1 MPTQEQRVFIFTH
14 YPTCSRE
21 DLMIAKIYELY
32 ADASTAEQLKA
43 QSQAAYGRP
52 SKKQA
57 AQAQAYEEEL
67 IDEEDTT
74 FGSAPTKQNKKTA
87 KKQDQAAAQE
97 RKQKLPK
104 VTKDKT
110 EGQEEAKKAKVAK
123 QVKDIEVQEDENIC
137 DVDEARQPCSFVFI
151 GHVDAG
157 KSTIC
162 GNLVYQMGIVD
173 TRTIEKYKKEAKDK
187 GRDSWWLAYV
197 MDNTDEEKAKGKTV
211 EIGRAMIDTDHKQ
224 YTIFDA
230 PGHKNYVP
238 NMIMGAALA
247 DFGGL
252 VISARKGEFEAGFEK
267 DGQTRE
273 HIQLAKSLGIQKLV
287 IVVNKMDEQSVQ
299 WKRERWDEI
308 RTNLTPFLLK
318 SGYREEDLFW
328 VPISGLT
335 GQNILEP
342 IGNACNW
349 YNGPTL
355 VQILDQL
362 PVENRNAQA
371 PLRIP
376 VLDKMK
382 EQRMVVHG
390 KVEQGTVRL
399 GDKLALAPSNIP
411 CQVLN
416 IVNGKQQQVRY
427 ARPGDNVQIKISNVE
442 EDLLNKGDV
451 LCPRDTGMPT
461 SQLFE
466 AELELLE
473 LLEYKPIF
481 SRGYQC
487 MIHIHTYA
495 DEISVKNL
503 IWSKEK
509 DPASGQEVQKDQP
522 KFTRSFSKAL
532 VRIATKVPIAMEKL
546 ADCPQLAR
554 FTLRDEGKTIAV
566 GHITRY
572 IPINK
577 EAAAKARTRAAPGE
591 EAKTD
596 PSDVI
601 QAPGATDKHA
611 TIVFNFETG
620 TTEQAAKPLDGIA
633 EDDGDE

>member
-1 MPTQEQRVFIFTH
+1 MLSLEKYIKQTDISV
-14 YPTCSRE
+14 
-21 DLMIAKIYELY
+21 
-32 ADASTAEQLKA
+32 QLLTEKWKPA
-43 QSQAAYGRP
+43 WDYKKQ
-52 SKKQA
+52 SKKQDA
-57 AQAQAYEEEL
+57 AVASEKRQRA
-67 IDEEDTT
+67 
-74 FGSAPTKQNKKTA
+74 SKAPK
-87 KKQDQAAAQE
+87 E
-97 RKQKLPK
+97 
-104 VTKDKT
+104 KT
-110 EGQEEAKKAKVAK
+110 EAQEEAKKAKLATK
-123 QVKDIEVQEDENIC
+123 IKDVDVQEDENIC

-211 EIGRAMIDTDHKQ
+211 EIGRAMFDTESKQ

-299 WKRERWDEI
+299 WKKARWDEI
-308 RTNLTPFLLK
+308 QTNLTPFLIK
-318 SGYREEDLFW
+318 SGYTEQDLYW

-335 GQNILEP
+335 GQNIVEP
-342 IGNACNW
+342 VGASCNW

-355 VQILDQL
+355 VQILDTL
-362 PVENRNAQA
+362 PVEQRLADA

-382 EQRMVVHG
+382 EQRMVIHG

-399 GDKLALAPSNIP
+399 GDKLALAPSSIP

-427 ARPGDNVQIKISNVE
+427 ARPGDNVQIKISHVE
-442 EDLLNKGDV
+442 EDQLQKGDV
-451 LCPRDTGMPT
+451 LCPRDTNMPV

-473 LLEYKPIF
+473 LLDYKPIF

-487 MIHIHTYA
+487 MIHVHTYA
-495 DEISVKNL
+495 DEISVKHL
-503 IWSKEK
+503 IWAKEI
-509 DPASGQEVQKDQP
+509 DQTTGQEVTKEQP

-532 VRIATKVPIAMEKL
+532 VRIATKAPIAMEKI

-554 FTLRDEGKTIAV
+554 FTLRDEGKTIAL
-566 GHITRY
+566 GRITRY
-572 IPINK
+572 VPHNK
-577 EAAAKARTRAAPGE
+577 DGIKRPAAGAKAAAGSSAASSAGG
-591 EAKTD
+591 
-596 PSDVI
+596 VI
-601 QAPGATDKHA
+601 KAPGAGDKHA
-611 TIVFNFETG
+611 QVVFNLESG
-620 TTEQAAKPLDGIA
+620 QVEAAQKPLDGIA
-633 EDDGDE
+633 EGDEDQE